1 MNNLTGCSFP
11 EYGYFEKDLSS
22 LYTGNV
28 ENHVWEN
35 ITMGSKNIFEKV
47 LLEILLVMADIIA
60 QFNPYAIVFKR
71 HLVYLSDIRTPRM
84 DLLFFYLWQMLGCEI
99 CEAKNIKIFRSKFY
113 FNQTKLNI
121 NWSNQILINKWR
133 NMKSWKKLKIGD
145 RYLSGNRNK
154 TGMATSILKQI
165 SWRKNWSDGLL
176 SSTELDSIMGMKIK
190 CLVTDR

>member
-1 MNNLTGCSFP
+1 MKNLTGCSFP

-35 ITMGSKNIFEKV
+35 ITMSSKNIFEKV
-47 LLEILLVMADIIA
+47 LLEILLVIADIIA
-60 QFNPYAIVFKR
+60 RFNPYAIVFKR

-133 NMKSWKKLKIGD
+133 NAKSWKNLKIGD
-145 RYLSGNRNK
+145 IYLSGNRNK